1 MQVSQP
7 CPPFCS
13 ILQQNMQGYFC
24 TTASLYLLRVFLLA
38 FIRYDAN
45 TSKCQPVTKKQV
57 FFLLFYFYYFWFAVK
72 QHSAQESG
80 FKALSNKN
88 HSKFIKKNISIFC
101 EKLNQKVFRARF

>member
-1 MQVSQP
+1 MMP
-7 CPPFCS
+7 
-13 ILQQNMQGYFC
+13 ILQ
-24 TTASLYLLRVFLLA
+24 
-38 FIRYDAN
+38 
-45 TSKCQPVTKKQV
+45 CQPVTKKQV

-101 EKLNQKVFRARF
+101 EKLNQKSCSCEIVTKPMTYLFGLRVLY